1 MNKTITSNIAGY
13 VFHIDENAYEKL
25 DAYLNTIR
33 SYFKDSQGK
42 EEIIADIEAR
52 LAEMLQERMTDAK
65 QVVSMDDVN
74 HVISVMGQPEAF
86 LEDDPDTA
94 AWTEQRSSSTT
105 TSEPRRLFRDPDNR
119 VMAGICS
126 GISHYIGLGDPIWL
140 RLAFVLSLFFSF
152 GTALIVYVILYLII
166 PEATTTADKLQMRG
180 ESVTVS
186 NIEKRVNEELETVK
200 GKWNELHNNTGAGR
214 KAGDFIH
221 RLFTLIISLA
231 AGALKLLG
239 KIFGLAFLVGG
250 MIGFISILGIPFGL
264 PTMISFGNDG
274 LVSSFEVQDLLQNLI
289 GGTGMMWW
297 SYLCLVL
304 AWGVP
309 LLALAY
315 IGARLLFSFRRRIP
329 GVGISLVLLWI
340 IGVVMTFAIG
350 SIVASDFS
358 SLGTDT
364 ETVELQFDANPDQTI
379 HLGLNHEMGEDE
391 PTQEVEVFNLS
402 LLASGTSTRLYG
414 KPEFDINMAKSG
426 GPKLVIKRSA
436 RAKKKQDAVDRA
448 NKINYGFAATDTSV
462 LLNGYFEIPEHE
474 LWRTQDVQLELLL
487 PVGYTVYL
495 SDEMMQIIYDIDNV
509 TNTYDGD
516 MVGRRWIMTPEGL
529 ACVDCDGIERS
540 ESSSNIDVDVDID
553 DVNIRIKTKEKELE
567 LKEKQR
573 KLEREM
579 EKRQEELKKIQ
590 EELEQQKDEDGF
602 EEASDSPR
610 EILLRRVINAS
621 YYVTPTLQ
629 RTISISHPG

>member
-13 VFHIDENAYEKL
+13 VFHIDENAYDKL

-42 EEIIADIEAR
+42 DEIIADIEAR

-65 QVVSMDDVN
+65 QVISLEDVN
-74 HVISVMGQPEAF
+74 HVIGVMGQPEAF

-94 AWTEQRSSSTT
+94 AWTEQKTSST
-105 TSEPRRLFRDPDNR
+105 SSNARRLFRDPDNR
-119 VMAGICS
+119 IMAGICS

-140 RLAFVLSLFFSF
+140 RLAFVLALFFSF

-186 NIEKRVNEELETVK
+186 NIEKRVNEEIETVK
-200 GKWNELHNNTGAGR
+200 GKWNELHNNNGAGR
-214 KAGDFIH
+214 KVGDFIH
-221 RLFTLIISLA
+221 RLFTLVISLA
-231 AGALKLLG
+231 AGALKFLG
-239 KIFGLAFLVGG
+239 KIIGLAFLIAGT
-250 MIGFISILGIPFGL
+250 IGFVSILGIPFGL

-297 SYLCLVL
+297 AYLCFIL

-315 IGARLLFSFRRRIP
+315 LGARLLFSFRRRIP

-340 IGVVMTFAIG
+340 IGVVMTFAIS

-358 SLGTDT
+358 SQGTDT
-364 ETVELQFDANPDQTI
+364 ETIELPFDANPDQTI

-391 PTQEVEVFNLS
+391 PMHEVEIFDIS
-402 LLASGTSTRLYG
+402 LLTSGTSTRLYG
-414 KPEFDINMAKSG
+414 KPDFDIKMASTG
-426 GPKLVIKRSA
+426 GPKLIIKRSA
-436 RAKKKQDAVDRA
+436 RAKKKPVAAERA
-448 NKINYGFAATDTSV
+448 SEINYGFATTDTSL
-462 LLNGYFEIPEHE
+462 LLNGFFEIPENE
-474 LWRTQDVQLELLL
+474 LWRTQDVTLELQL

-495 SDEMMQIIYDIDNV
+495 SKDMMQIIYDIDNV
-509 TNTYDGD
+509 TGTYDSD

-529 ACVDCDGIERS
+529 TCVDCQGLDDPRTSIHD
-540 ESSSNIDVDVDID
+540 NVDID
-553 DVNIRIKTKEKELE
+553 EMLEQELE
-567 LKEKQR
+567 AKQR
-573 KLEREM
+573 TLEAEQRRLEVEM
-579 EKRQEELKKIQ
+579 EKRQQELERLEEKIQ
-590 EELEQQKDEDGF
+590 QEKEDDET
-602 EEASDSPR
+602 EEASATSPK

-629 RTISISHPG
+629 RTINISYPG